1 MLNLY
6 YLKYKEFSFFYL
18 NVRCP
23 MIQMHE
29 RKEFFLNYQ
38 PGRPNYKKND
48 QIIYKKNFYPINKFD
63 HFYKFYFLKNS

>member
-1 MLNLY
+1 
-6 YLKYKEFSFFYL
+6 
-18 NVRCP
+18 
-23 MIQMHE
+23 MHE

-48 QIIYKKNFYPINKFD
+48 KIIYKKNFYPINKFD